1 MQELLKAL
9 VRARKN
15 FKIITKNREG
25 YGYKYADLGELF
37 DATLPALAAEGILV
51 IQVPV
56 CPTPQLMGIRTELW
70 HESGQSLSYEFVPD
84 LNLQNVGTQKGVQAL
99 GSLISYLKRYHFA
112 AILNLA
118 AEDDDGAAAVQ
129 EFKAAPKG
137 QAVKTLK
144 ANEADNEKREKLLA
158 GIKQTIMTRWPN
170 IDERNAKL
178 MELKIQKEKIPH
190 LTTEELPKVLE
201 VLTNA
206 K

>member
-15 FKIITKNREG
+15 FKTIVKNREG

-37 DATLPALAAEGILV
+37 DATLPALADEGILV

-137 QAVKTLK
+137 QAAKTFK
-144 ANEADNEKREKLLA
+144 ATEADDEKKQKLLS
-158 GIKQTIMTRWPN
+158 GIRELINKRWPDKAKMVLKMAELE
-170 IDERNAKL
+170 ID
-178 MELKIQKEKIPH
+178 
-190 LTTEELPKVLE
+190 LTEVKNYDTPQLTKVLE
-201 VLTNA
+201 ALTNA